1 MNLEELTY
9 FIIGIMLIY
18 IVYWSVFGFNQY
30 VSDSHK
36 TIVPEPNNLLVS
48 YGESAG
54 MVYGEEENE

>member
-1 MNLEELTY
+1 
-9 FIIGIMLIY
+9 MLIY
-18 IVYWSVFGFNQY
+18 IVYWNVFGFNEY
-30 VSDSHK
+30 VSDPHK